1 MRLERKMSSR
11 NIPASNHEPLY
22 DTELP
27 RSFPRGDYWAG
38 AGSFEGNGGAVA
50 APLLTTS
57 QAAERLGLSPRT
69 LEEWRLRG
77 GGPVFRKLGRRTVR
91 YAETDLTDFI
101 EVSGRVNT
109 GGASA

>member
-1 MRLERKMSSR
+1 MSSR
-11 NIPASNHEPLY
+11 NIPASNHKPLY
-22 DTELP
+22 DTEP
-27 RSFPRGDYWAG
+27 PHSFRRGDYRTI
-38 AGSFEGNGGAVA
+38 AGSFERNGGVIAVT
-50 APLLTTS
+50 LLTTS

-77 GGPVFRKLGRRTVR
+77 GGPVFRKLGRRAVR
-91 YAETDLTDFI
+91 YAETDLADFI